1 MTSNILNM
9 RCILKIVE
17 GKTSMKEKR
26 ATARRRKVNI
36 LRNTKSLALM
46 GVLLAIEI
54 ILNFTPLGLIPLG
67 FMNATTLHIPVIIG
81 AIFLGPIGGGILG
94 ASFGV
99 LSVIMN
105 TIRPNITSFVFS
117 PFITISNTSGN
128 FTSLIIAMVPRILIG
143 VVSYYVYKVVSEKCK
158 NKMIAYSLAAIAG
171 SLTNTILVM
180 GGIYMFFGESY
191 AAAKGLAF
199 EALFGIILGI
209 VGINGI
215 PEAIVAA
222 IVVSTICKVLS
233 QVYKKRT

>member
-1 MTSNILNM
+1 MNT
-9 RCILKIVE
+9 
-17 GKTSMKEKR
+17 
-26 ATARRRKVNI
+26 
-36 LRNTKSLALM
+36 LRNTKSLALL
-46 GVLLAIEI
+46 GVLLAIEMV
-54 ILNFTPLGLIPLG
+54 LNFTPLGLIPLG

-99 LSVIMN
+99 LSVITN

-128 FTSLIIAMVPRILIG
+128 FTSLITAIVPRILIG
-143 VVSYYVYKVVSEKCK
+143 VVSYYVYKWISKKCK
-158 NKMIAYSLAAIAG
+158 NKVTAYALAALAG

-180 GGIYMFFGESY
+180 GSIYVFFGTAY

-199 EALFGIILGI
+199 EALFGVILSI

-233 QVYKKRT
+233 QVYKRKHN

>member
-1 MTSNILNM
+1 M
-9 RCILKIVE
+9 
-17 GKTSMKEKR
+17 
-26 ATARRRKVNI
+26 NI

-94 ASFGV
+94 AAFGV
-99 LSVIMN
+99 LSIITN
-105 TIRPNITSFVFS
+105 TIRPNVTSFVFS

-128 FTSLIIAMVPRILIG
+128 FTSLIIALVPRILIG
-143 VVSYYVYKVVSEKCK
+143 VVAYYVYKVVSEKCK
-158 NKMIAYSLAAIAG
+158 NKIIAYLLAAVAG

-180 GGIYMFFGESY
+180 GGIYMFFGQSY

-209 VGINGI
+209 VGINGV

-233 QVYKKRT
+233 QVYKKGHN

>member
-1 MTSNILNM
+1 MNT
-9 RCILKIVE
+9 
-17 GKTSMKEKR
+17 
-26 ATARRRKVNI
+26 
-36 LRNTKSLALM
+36 LRNTKSLALL

-94 ASFGV
+94 AAFGI
-99 LSVIMN
+99 LSVITN

-128 FTSLIIAMVPRILIG
+128 FTSLIIAIVPRILIG
-143 VVSYYVYKVVSEKCK
+143 VVAYYVYKWVSKKCK
-158 NKMIAYSLAAIAG
+158 SKMTAYSLAALVG

-180 GGIYMFFGESY
+180 GGIYVFFGSAY

-199 EALFGIILGI
+199 EALFGVILSV

-233 QVYKKRT
+233 QIYKKEHN

>member
-1 MTSNILNM
+1 MNT
-9 RCILKIVE
+9 
-17 GKTSMKEKR
+17 
-26 ATARRRKVNI
+26 
-36 LRNTKSLALM
+36 LRNTKSLALL
-46 GVLLAIEI
+46 GVLLAIEM

-99 LSVIMN
+99 LSVITN

-128 FTSLIIAMVPRILIG
+128 FTSLITAIVPRILIG
-143 VVSYYVYKVVSEKCK
+143 VVSCYVYKWISKKCK
-158 NKMIAYSLAAIAG
+158 NKVTAYALAALAG

-180 GGIYMFFGESY
+180 GSIYVFFGTAY

-199 EALFGIILGI
+199 EALFGVILSI

-233 QVYKKRT
+233 QVYKRKHN

>member
-1 MTSNILNM
+1 M
-9 RCILKIVE
+9 
-17 GKTSMKEKR
+17 
-26 ATARRRKVNI
+26 NI

-94 ASFGV
+94 AAFGV
-99 LSVIMN
+99 LSIITN
-105 TIRPNITSFVFS
+105 TIRPNVTSFVFS

-128 FTSLIIAMVPRILIG
+128 FTSLIIALVPRILIG
-143 VVSYYVYKVVSEKCK
+143 VVAYYVYKVVSEKCK
-158 NKMIAYSLAAIAG
+158 NKIIAYLLAAVAG

-180 GGIYMFFGESY
+180 GGIYMFFGQPY

-209 VGINGI
+209 VGINGV

-233 QVYKKRT
+233 QVYKKGHN

>member
-1 MTSNILNM
+1 M
-9 RCILKIVE
+9 
-17 GKTSMKEKR
+17 
-26 ATARRRKVNI
+26 NI

-94 ASFGV
+94 AAFGV
-99 LSVIMN
+99 LSIITN
-105 TIRPNITSFVFS
+105 TIRPNVTSFVFS

-128 FTSLIIAMVPRILIG
+128 FTSLIIALVPRILIG
-143 VVSYYVYKVVSEKCK
+143 VVAYYVYKVVSEKCK
-158 NKMIAYSLAAIAG
+158 NKIIAYLLAAIAG

-180 GGIYMFFGESY
+180 GGIYMFFGQSY

-233 QVYKKRT
+233 QVYKKGHN

>member
-1 MTSNILNM
+1 M
-9 RCILKIVE
+9 
-17 GKTSMKEKR
+17 
-26 ATARRRKVNI
+26 NI

-94 ASFGV
+94 AAFGV
-99 LSVIMN
+99 LSIITN
-105 TIRPNITSFVFS
+105 TIRPNVTSFVFS

-128 FTSLIIAMVPRILIG
+128 FTSLIIALVPRILIG
-143 VVSYYVYKVVSEKCK
+143 VVAYYVYKVVSEKCK
-158 NKMIAYSLAAIAG
+158 NKIIAYLLAAIAG

-180 GGIYMFFGESY
+180 GGIYMFFGQSY

-209 VGINGI
+209 VGINGVL
-215 PEAIVAA
+215 EAIVAA

-233 QVYKKRT
+233 QVYKKGHN

>member
-1 MTSNILNM
+1 MNT
-9 RCILKIVE
+9 
-17 GKTSMKEKR
+17 
-26 ATARRRKVNI
+26 
-36 LRNTKSLALM
+36 LRNTKSLALL
-46 GVLLAIEI
+46 GVLLAIEM

-99 LSVIMN
+99 LSVITN

-128 FTSLIIAMVPRILIG
+128 FTSLITAIVPRILIG
-143 VVSYYVYKVVSEKCK
+143 VVSYYVYKWISKKCK
-158 NKMIAYSLAAIAG
+158 NKVTAYALAALAG

-180 GGIYMFFGESY
+180 GSIYVFFGTAY

-199 EALFGIILGI
+199 EALFGVILSI

-233 QVYKKRT
+233 QVYKRKHN

>member
-1 MTSNILNM
+1 MNT
-9 RCILKIVE
+9 
-17 GKTSMKEKR
+17 
-26 ATARRRKVNI
+26 
-36 LRNTKSLALM
+36 LRNTKSLALL

-54 ILNFTPLGLIPLG
+54 MLNFTPLGLIPLG

-94 ASFGV
+94 ASFGI
-99 LSVIMN
+99 LSVITN

-128 FTSLIIAMVPRILIG
+128 FTSLIIAIVPRILIG
-143 VVSYYVYKVVSEKCK
+143 VVAYYVYKVASKKCK
-158 NKMIAYSLAAIAG
+158 NNITAYSLAGLAG
-171 SLTNTILVM
+171 SLTNTIFVM
-180 GGIYMFFGESY
+180 GGIYLFFGPAY

-199 EALFGIILGI
+199 EALFGVILSV

-222 IVVSTICKVLS
+222 IVVSTMCRVLS
-233 QVYKKRT
+233 QIYKKRA

>member
-1 MTSNILNM
+1 M
-9 RCILKIVE
+9 
-17 GKTSMKEKR
+17 
-26 ATARRRKVNI
+26 NI

-94 ASFGV
+94 AAFGV
-99 LSVIMN
+99 LSIITN
-105 TIRPNITSFVFS
+105 TIRPNVTSFVFS

-128 FTSLIIAMVPRILIG
+128 FTSLIIALVPRILIG
-143 VVSYYVYKVVSEKCK
+143 VVAYYVYKFVSNKCK
-158 NKMIAYSLAAIAG
+158 NRMIAYMLAALAG

-180 GGIYMFFGESY
+180 GGIYMFFGQPY
-191 AAAKGLAF
+191 AAAKELAF

-209 VGINGI
+209 VGMNGI

-233 QVYKKRT
+233 QVYKKGHN